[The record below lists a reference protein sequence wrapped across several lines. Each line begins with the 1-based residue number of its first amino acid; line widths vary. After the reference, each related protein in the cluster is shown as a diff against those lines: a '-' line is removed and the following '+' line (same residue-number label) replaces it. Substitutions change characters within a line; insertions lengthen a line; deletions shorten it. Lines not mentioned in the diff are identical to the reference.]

1 MLLTPYLCIHDAHT
15 HIHAN
20 TQQFMVTVAR
30 IPRYT
35 NRLDCT
41 VFMLAFA
48 EDAEFIDSKTAVVQ
62 QAVDQVGDSFTTT
75 TITTIFYYEVYD
87 LYSIFVLHACTVIQ
101 STKC

>member
-1 MLLTPYLCIHDAHT
+1 MQ
-15 HIHAN
+15 N

-62 QAVDQVGDSFTTT
+62 KAVDQVGDSHTTT
-75 TITTIFYYEVYD
+75 TITT
-87 LYSIFVLHACTVIQ
+87 AQ
-101 STKC
+101 